1 MKRLISVLCSVVAAV
16 SVMAQ
21 NVGDEGTTLTPNR
34 LGLVYEN
41 AISEN
46 VAGRVNIHRVNYQ
59 VEGIGVVANVYTP
72 AGYDPKKSY
81 AAVVVAHH
89 DSGIAGRTVCGC
101 PCYGTDRGAERHAD
115 PDAADKADE
124 RSAVDHSCLCFRKG
138 FRFAV
143 LLSDRW
149 ILCFVR

>member
-16 SVMAQ
+16 FVMAQ

-59 VEGIGVVANVYTP
+59 VEGISVVANVYTP

-81 AAVVVAHH
+81 AAVGLIPTGAARIRWQGSML
-89 DSGIAGRTVCGC
+89 SGWPRLV
-101 PCYGTDRGAERHAD
+101 
-115 PDAADKADE
+115 
-124 RSAVDHSCLCFRKG
+124 S
-138 FRFAV
+138 
-143 LLSDRW
+143 
-149 ILCFVR
+149 